1 MNVVRAGGEL
11 GRLLGGAR
19 SGGRTVALVPTM
31 GALHEGHLSLL
42 RRARAACDVVVISIF
57 VNPLQFAPHEDFAAY
72 PRDEERDLR
81 LAEGEGVDLAFV
93 PSVEEM
99 YEHGAET
106 SVSVGRL
113 GDIVEGA
120 ARPGHFTGV
129 ATVVAKL
136 FNLVRP
142 DVAVFGQKDAQQL
155 AVIKRMTADLFF
167 GVEIVASPTIRE
179 AGGLALS
186 SRNAYLSAEERLH
199 AAALFRALE
208 AGRETIAGEGDPLE
222 AEKEMWEVLERA
234 DGVEADYARAVDPDS
249 FGPPENGRPVL
260 LAVAARVGKARLI
273 DNVLIEPDAS

>member
-1 MNVVRAGGEL
+1 
-11 GRLLGGAR
+11 
-19 SGGRTVALVPTM
+19 M

-42 RRARAACDVVVISIF
+42 RRARAACDVVVMSIF
-57 VNPLQFAPHEDFAAY
+57 VNPLQFAPHEDFEAY

-93 PSVEEM
+93 PSVQEM
-99 YEHGAET
+99 YAKEAET
-106 SVSVGRL
+106 SVNVGRL
-113 GDIVEGA
+113 GEIVEGA

-167 GVEIVASPTIRE
+167 GVEIVGSPTIRE

-186 SRNAYLSAEERLH
+186 SRNAYLSSEDRLR
-199 AAALFRALE
+199 AGALFSALQ
-208 AGRETIAGEGDPLE
+208 AGRETIAREGGPQE
-222 AEKEMWEVLERA
+222 AERDMREVLRRA
-234 DGVEADYARAVDPDS
+234 DGVEPDYARAVDPDS
-249 FGPPENGRPVL
+249 FGPPVSGRRIL
-260 LAVAARVGKARLI
+260 LVVAARVGAARLI